1 MSSDFHRVLL
11 KLSGEIVSGDKPF
24 GFSKSAV
31 NHLRDEISEAQKLDI
46 EIAIVIGGGNVF
58 RGKEAI
64 GDFHI
69 ERVDADFLGMLAT
82 LYNATLLKNSL
93 KESDISTRVLS
104 AIEISDLAEPFTR
117 DRAIHHLEKGR
128 IVIFACGTGNPY
140 FTTDTAAVLRA
151 IEIGADAILKGTR
164 VKGLYDKDPE
174 KFKNAK
180 FIASTTYRFV
190 MENQLKVMDATAFS
204 LSMDNKIPIYIFNI
218 LKKGYLRRVLTGEN
232 IGSIVSDR

>member
-1 MSSDFHRVLL
+1 MSSDFQRVLL

-24 GFSKSAV
+24 GFSKSAL
-31 NHLRDEISEAQKLDI
+31 NHLRDEILEAQKLDI

-64 GDFHI
+64 RNFHI

-82 LYNATLLKNSL
+82 LYNATLLKNL
-93 KESDISTRVLS
+93 LVERNISTRVMS
-104 AIEISDLAEPFTR
+104 AIEISELAEPFTR

-151 IEIGADAILKGTR
+151 IEIGSDAILKGTR

-174 KFKNAK
+174 KFKNAE
-180 FIASTTYRFV
+180 FIASTSYRFV
-190 MENQLKVMDATAFS
+190 MENHLKVMDATAFS
-204 LSMDNKIPIYIFNI
+204 LAMDNKIPIYIFNI
-218 LKKGYLRRVLTGEN
+218 LKKGYLRRILTGEN
-232 IGSIVSDR
+232 IGSIISNK